1 MQLRVS
7 GDVALGQTL
16 AIAWRDLAGAG
27 LRALSALEPGE
38 GCSASSLDV
47 EIDGLSGAEPK
58 AQLVNF
64 VCDADGCV
72 RTSLLLLLA
81 SPSEE
86 EQTSLAAAVH
96 EFASPCGRVVLLA
109 AMRFPAV
116 LDCDDGVR
124 ALVFNGA
131 SSNRR
136 PGFPAD
142 TVVPDG
148 LLAALLHFSRAGG
161 TPTLA
166 LLAPGFRTRCVTGDA
181 EALEVART
189 LAAAACGTLDCAFAP
204 ERLSAVDAPLAGFA
218 DTSLVYT

>member
-58 AQLVNF
+58 AQLVNI
-64 VCDADGCV
+64 CDADACV

-96 EFASPCGRVVLLA
+96 DFASPCGRVVLVA

-124 ALVFNGA
+124 ALAFNGA
-131 SSNRR
+131 CSNRR

-148 LLAALLHFSRAGG
+148 LLAALLHFFRAGG

-204 ERLSAVDAPLAGFA
+204 ERLTAIYPLRADFT